1 MTIIKYRHYSHQ
13 NSIQFFLVMV
23 ICSVR
28 NQSIKLVHWKKQ
40 WTIITCFQ
48 THLLDTCNKGY
59 KRPLIFTPLLLM
71 VRCNACKWPLWFCVH
86 KDKRYQTWYI
96 NNIQRYLL
104 FYPGGLFSGQTVQS
118 YPCCCW
124 ASRISLISTRQSR
137 SSHARIIPQNRYQ
150 YFYFTAQT

>member
-1 MTIIKYRHYSHQ
+1 MTIINYRHYSHQ

-59 KRPLIFTPLLLM
+59 KRPLIFTPLLLL
-71 VRCNACKWPLWFCVH
+71 VNGLCDFVCIKTKGIKHDTSITFRDNFKTHSVVLPRRPIQWPDSSILSLLLLS
-86 KDKRYQTWYI
+86 KQ
-96 NNIQRYLL
+96 NI
-104 FYPGGLFSGQTVQS
+104 T
-118 YPCCCW
+118 
-124 ASRISLISTRQSR
+124 
-137 SSHARIIPQNRYQ
+137 
-150 YFYFTAQT
+150 YFNETK

>member
-71 VRCNACKWPLWFCVH
+71 VRCDACKWLCDFVCIKTID
-86 KDKRYQTWYI
+86 KDKHDTSITFRDNFKTHSLVLPRRPIQWPDSSI
-96 NNIQRYLL
+96 LSLLLLSKQNI
-104 FYPGGLFSGQTVQS
+104 T
-118 YPCCCW
+118 
-124 ASRISLISTRQSR
+124 
-137 SSHARIIPQNRYQ
+137 
-150 YFYFTAQT
+150 YFNETK

>member
-71 VRCNACKWPLWFCVH
+71 VRCDACKWPLWFCVH
-86 KDKRYQTWYI
+86 KGIKHDTSITFRDNFKTHSFVLPRRPIQWPDSSI
-96 NNIQRYLL
+96 LSLLLLSKQNI
-104 FYPGGLFSGQTVQS
+104 T
-118 YPCCCW
+118 
-124 ASRISLISTRQSR
+124 
-137 SSHARIIPQNRYQ
+137 
-150 YFYFTAQT
+150 YFNETK